1 MSETNQSLTQAFYA
15 YFQAAHS
22 ELGNCLESYTLNGCA
37 PEALDQLSLD
47 IAKLRKELTEA
58 TSFLPSYDQRQCD
71 IKLKELE
78 ESLQKLRTVSA
89 PKPKFTFKR
98 KVNKPSISPILSN
111 STQEHVPNMLLSSNI
126 SAPAGLPSTTFSL
139 SGYSHEY
146 LTFSS
151 FPASTAIDASDLVI
165 SDLDHCV
172 VNLLPST
179 PADLQSKLKITAL
192 HARNVRN
199 CILLLP
205 QIEGSA
211 LLHDLS
217 RCVIV
222 LGCHQYRMHT
232 SSQTDVYIAVSSKP
246 IIEHCTNIRF
256 SLYPA
261 PLRSADTNPM
271 GNNLSVQDFSHI
283 RPTPSPNWALLAENE
298 LIREGE
304 WPVHRDVDV
313 DEVLRNLLPSA

>member
-1 MSETNQSLTQAFYA
+1 MNQNLTQAFYA

-22 ELGNCLESYTLNGCA
+22 ELGNRLESYTLNRCA

-47 IAKLRKELTEA
+47 IAKLRKELTHA
-58 TSFLPSYDQRQCD
+58 TSFLPSCDQRQCD

-78 ESLQKLRTVSA
+78 ESLQKLRTALA
-89 PKPKFTFKR
+89 PKPEFTSKR
-98 KVNKPSISPILSN
+98 KVNKPSISPVPSN
-111 STQEHVPNMLLSSNI
+111 STQEQVPNVLLSSNT
-126 SAPAGLPSTTFSL
+126 SSPAGLPSTSLSL
-139 SGYSHEY
+139 SGHSHEY
-146 LTFSS
+146 LTCSS
-151 FPASTAIDASDLVI
+151 FLASTAVDASDLAI
-165 SDLDHCV
+165 SDLAHCV

-179 PADLQSKLKITAL
+179 SADLQSNLKITVL

-217 RCVIV
+217 RCIIV
-222 LGCHQYRMHT
+222 LRCHQYRMHT

-246 IIEHCTNIRF
+246 IIEHSTNIRF
-256 SLYPA
+256 ALYPA
-261 PLRSADTNPM
+261 PLRSSDTNPM
-271 GNNLSVQDFSHI
+271 GNNLSKPDFSHI

-298 LIREGE
+298 MIRESD
-304 WPVHRDVDV
+304 WPVHGDVDV
-313 DEVLRNLLPSA
+313 DEVLRKLLPSA